1 MASNAKNLSEL
12 LNTDT
17 TVAVGDIADGSVTT
31 AKLAADAV
39 TAAKLADNAVVTAN
53 ISDSAV
59 TSGKVN
65 PAGLNLGRR
74 NLIIN
79 GAMTIAQRGTSD
91 SSISDNEFVVDR
103 YSLRTSNSGWY
114 SAEQS
119 TDAPSDFS
127 NSLKITSLGANSP
140 AAGAYIFFSQKIE
153 GFNSA
158 HLKFGTSSA
167 KTVTLSFHVKSSL
180 TGTFAGSL
188 RNSAQNRSYPF
199 TFTISSANTYEYK
212 TITIAGDTSGTWVGS
227 TNGIGLEVIFNL
239 GSGTNN
245 QGTAGAWASAGY
257 LSASG
262 VSVKNLVET
271 NGATLFISGIQLE
284 VGSVATDFEHRS
296 FTEELMLCKRY
307 FSKVGPYNTSDYPIG
322 IVGYTYSNTTSALGH
337 KISVP
342 MRIDNPALSMPEGFM
357 HIRMSDSSTTSSQI
371 SGFNLVKGAQSDS
384 MLVDVT
390 HPTRTTGT
398 MCFLTNGS
406 NDRTFRFDAEL

>member
-1 MASNAKNLSEL
+1 MSLVKVKSRG
-12 LNTDT
+12 TDN
-17 TVAVGDIADGSVTT
+17 VS
-31 AKLAADAV
+31 
-39 TAAKLADNAVVTAN
+39 
-53 ISDSAV
+53 
-59 TSGKVN
+59 
-65 PAGLNLGRR
+65 GRR

-79 GAMTIAQRGTSD
+79 GAMQIAQRATSD
-91 SSISDNEFVVDR
+91 ASISDNEFVVDR
-103 YSLRTSNSGWY
+103 FSLRTSNSGWY

-127 NSLKITSLGANSP
+127 NALKITSLGANSP

-271 NGATLFISGIQLE
+271 NGATLFISGVQLE
-284 VGSVATDFEHRS
+284 VGDSASDFEHRS
-296 FTEELMLCKRY
+296 FGEELLLCKRY
-307 FSKVGPYNTSDYPIG
+307 YSDQFPPCG
-322 IVGYTYSNTTSALGH
+322 SGTTNGTTSVARVNVPLEVEMRTAPTISMSGNINVYSGIQATSFSSLAQTWATPN
-337 KISVP
+337 KIEFDANTAGTVQNNGGQSLA
-342 MRIDNPALSMPEGFM
+342 IYNETA
-357 HIRMSDSSTTSSQI
+357 SSGTTNVAKSESS
-371 SGFNLVKGAQSDS
+371 GGLK
-384 MLVDVT
+384 
-390 HPTRTTGT
+390 
-398 MCFLTNGS
+398 
-406 NDRTFRFDAEL
+406 FDAEL

>member
-1 MASNAKNLSEL
+1 MTLIKVKSRG
-12 LNTDT
+12 TDN
-17 TVAVGDIADGSVTT
+17 VS
-31 AKLAADAV
+31 
-39 TAAKLADNAVVTAN
+39 
-53 ISDSAV
+53 
-59 TSGKVN
+59 
-65 PAGLNLGRR
+65 GRR

-79 GAMTIAQRGTSD
+79 GAMQIAQRATSD
-91 SSISDNEFVVDR
+91 ASISDNEFVVDR

-127 NSLKITSLGANSP
+127 NALKITSLGANSP

-158 HLKFGTSSA
+158 HLKFGTSDA
-167 KTVTLSFHVKSSL
+167 KTVTLSFHIKSSL

-271 NGATLFISGIQLE
+271 NGATLFISGVQLE
-284 VGSVATDFEHRS
+284 VGDSASDFEHRS
-296 FTEELMLCKRY
+296 FGEELALCQRY
-307 FSKVGPYNTSDYPIG
+307 YQEIRQGIIGECTNTNGTCYWWYDLPVVMRATPS
-322 IVGYTYSNTTSALGH
+322 
-337 KISVP
+337 ISC
-342 MRIDNPALSMPEGFM
+342 
-357 HIRMSDSSTTSSQI
+357 STTSYRYGDMVAIGTVMSSI
-371 SGFNLVKGAQSDS
+371 TVNASGYRSEKTGMWYVNGTKDS
-384 MLVDVT
+384 
-390 HPTRTTGT
+390 
-398 MCFLTNGS
+398 GS
-406 NDRTFRFDAEL
+406 PVQYRVQLLEPQTASHGNFQFSAEL

>member
-1 MASNAKNLSEL
+1 MPLSKIQ
-12 LNTDT
+12 
-17 TVAVGDIADGSVTT
+17 TV
-31 AKLAADAV
+31 
-39 TAAKLADNAVVTAN
+39 DNQVV
-53 ISDSAV
+53 
-59 TSGKVN
+59 
-65 PAGLNLGRR
+65 PNLGRR

-79 GAMTIAQRGTSD
+79 GAMQIAQRTTSD
-91 SSISDNEFVVDR
+91 ASISDNEFVVDR

-296 FTEELMLCKRY
+296 VGEEFDLCCRY
-307 FSKVGPYNTSDYPIG
+307 FQKARQGLIG
-322 IVGYTYSNTTSALGH
+322 
-337 KISVP
+337 
-342 MRIDNPALSMPEGFM
+342 EC
-357 HIRMSDSSTTSSQI
+357 MS
-371 SGFNLVKGAQSDS
+371 
-384 MLVDVT
+384 
-390 HPTRTTGT
+390 
-398 MCFLTNGS
+398 TNGS
-406 NDRTFRFDAEL
+406 CNWWYDLPTVMRATPSISCSTTAYRYGDMVQIGVAMSSISVNASGYRSEKTAHWNVTGTKDSGSPVQYRVQLLEPQTGSHGNFHFSAEL